1 MGRNG
6 DESNY
11 PNYRFVL
18 PASYRQRPEIGLI
31 PISPHFP
38 PPFPHFCGD
47 RNGQFSIR
55 INDRWRICF
64 EWRDDGA
71 HNVEIVDYH

>member
-31 PISPHFP
+31 PISLPHFP
-38 PPFPHFCGD
+38 TNTPYSLGSRIAESSGQLSQTD
-47 RNGQFSIR
+47 RPCSEALSRLRATF
-55 INDRWRICF
+55 W
-64 EWRDDGA
+64 
-71 HNVEIVDYH
+71 